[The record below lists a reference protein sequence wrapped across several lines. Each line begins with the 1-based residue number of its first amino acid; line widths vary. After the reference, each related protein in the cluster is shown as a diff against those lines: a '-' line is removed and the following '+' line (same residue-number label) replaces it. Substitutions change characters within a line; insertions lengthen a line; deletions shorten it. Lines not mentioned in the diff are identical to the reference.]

1 MIKSPLYASVL
12 PILRCKL
19 RNSYC
24 PSTRR
29 LSTTGFYAMYERRSD
44 IVIPPTATL
53 DERIRGLHYPG
64 AMYCCEPEAMC
75 TLAERRMRQ
84 LSSAIRA
91 KSDWMETVKDAEM
104 YAVWAAEAKAK
115 ELTDVEFRY
124 VLDELAY
131 YSSLHPLGRNVKL
144 SAADGVWLSDS
155 LIDLETTNELKEYA
169 AILESTP
176 SNQKDWHP
184 DGESRMLNLID
195 PSLFPLIYARS
206 KLYRQTC
213 ASPQA
218 ALNPGAPGEF
228 PGSRDKW
235 HEALSESGYCIP
247 TIGQFHS
254 RTVSDKFSWLPSEF
268 RVDDNGAVTIESYIN
283 NLHPVKHAVFYPTI
297 ASIFAKCIP
306 LLEQVVT
313 DLVHPRQPRVVPNF
327 EKYYESDEPMP
338 EYDDDND
345 DDDYDYDDVT
355 RQWKERATFVHPQ
368 PEPFVAPTRPASPY
382 KLCGRR
388 LQAIVRMSSIELTS
402 KIPIYGGKDWSVAG
416 LDNERIIATGIFFYD
431 MANVS
436 QGSLQFREA
445 LCAWDFMAEQF
456 DVYSAAKAY
465 GIGLNDATSE
475 DHLISQEIGDV
486 DIKNGRCVVFPSIL
500 QHKMP
505 ELELAD
511 RTTPGHCKMLTFY
524 FVDPSTR
531 IPSTEIVPPQQQEWY
546 PEDALASEPFRS
558 LPGLVANGTV
568 NTIDFPISLKEAK
581 QLRSQV
587 PQDAGTD
594 KDITLE
600 LFEPRFTV
608 RHMS

>member
-1 MIKSPLYASVL
+1 
-12 PILRCKL
+12 
-19 RNSYC
+19 
-24 PSTRR
+24 
-29 LSTTGFYAMYERRSD
+29 
-44 IVIPPTATL
+44 
-53 DERIRGLHYPG
+53 
-64 AMYCCEPEAMC
+64 
-75 TLAERRMRQ
+75 MRQ

-91 KSDWMETVKDAEM
+91 KPDWMETLKDAETC
-104 YAVWAAEAKAK
+104 ADWAAEAKAK

-131 YSSLHPLGRNVKL
+131 YSSLHPPSSNVKL
-144 SAADGVWLSDS
+144 SSADGVWLSDS

-176 SNQKDWHP
+176 TNQKDWHP

-195 PSLFPLIYARS
+195 PSLFPLIYARA

-213 ASPQA
+213 TSPQESLKA
-218 ALNPGAPGEF
+218 EALEAS

-235 HEALSESGYCIP
+235 HEALSGSGYCIL
-247 TIGQFHS
+247 TNDQFRS
-254 RTVSDKFSWLPSEF
+254 STFSDKFSWLPSEF
-268 RVDDNGAVTIESYIN
+268 RVDANGAVTIESYIN
-283 NLHPVKHAVFYPTI
+283 NLHPVKHAAFYPTI
-297 ASIFAKCIP
+297 ASIVAKLIP

-313 DLVHPRQPRVVPNF
+313 DLVHPRQPRVVPDSS
-327 EKYYESDEPMP
+327 KYYESDEPMP
-338 EYDDDND
+338 DYDDISDDDN
-345 DDDYDYDDVT
+345 YDDVT

-368 PEPFVAPTRPASPY
+368 PEPFAAPARPASPY

-402 KIPIYGGKDWSVAG
+402 KLPIYGGKDWSVAG

-436 QGSLQFREA
+436 QESLQFREA
-445 LCAWDFMAEQF
+445 LSSCDFAAEQF
-456 DVYSAAKAY
+456 DVYSVAKAY
-465 GIGLNDATSE
+465 GIGLDDATSDE
-475 DHLISQEIGDV
+475 HLISQEIGSV
-486 DIKNGRCVVFPSIL
+486 GIKNGRCVVFPSIL

-511 RTTPGHCKMLTFY
+511 RTKPGHCKMLTFY

-546 PEDALASEPFRS
+546 SEDALASEPFRS

-568 NTIDFPISLKEAK
+568 EKIDFPISLKEAK

-587 PQDAGTD
+587 FQDTGVVD
-594 KDITLE
+594 KDAAFE
-600 LFEPRFTV
+600 LFEPHFFFEV
-608 RHMS
+608 

>member
-19 RNSYC
+19 HSSFC
-24 PSTRR
+24 PPARR
-29 LSTTGFYAMYERRSD
+29 LATTGFYAMYERRSG

-53 DERIRGLHYPG
+53 DEHIRGLHYPG
-64 AMYCCEPEAMC
+64 AMYCCEPEQYN

-91 KSDWMETVKDAEM
+91 KPDWIETLKDAETC
-104 YAVWAAEAKAK
+104 ADWAAEAKAK

-131 YSSLHPLGRNVKL
+131 YSSLHPPSSNVKL
-144 SAADGVWLSDS
+144 SSADGVWLSDS
-155 LIDLETTNELKEYA
+155 LIDLETTNELKECA

-176 SNQKDWHP
+176 TNQKDWHP

-213 ASPQA
+213 TSPQESLKA
-218 ALNPGAPGEF
+218 KALEAS

-235 HEALSESGYCIP
+235 HEALS
-247 TIGQFHS
+247 
-254 RTVSDKFSWLPSEF
+254 RFSWLPSEF
-268 RVDDNGAVTIESYIN
+268 RVDDDGAVTIESYIN
-283 NLHPVKHAVFYPTI
+283 NLHPVKHAAFYPTI
-297 ASIFAKCIP
+297 ASVFAKFLP

-313 DLVHPRQPRVVPNF
+313 DLVHPRQPRVVPDSS
-327 EKYYESDEPMP
+327 KYYESDEPMP
-338 EYDDDND
+338 DYDDIND
-345 DDDYDYDDVT
+345 DDDYGYDDVT

-368 PEPFVAPTRPASPY
+368 PEPFAAPARPASPY

-388 LQAIVRMSSIELTS
+388 LQAIIRMSSIELTS
-402 KIPIYGGKDWSVAG
+402 KLPIYGRKDWSVAG

-431 MANVS
+431 VANVP
-436 QGSLQFREA
+436 QGNLQFREA
-445 LCAWDFMAEQF
+445 LSSWDFEAEQF

-465 GIGLNDATSE
+465 GIGLDDATSE
-475 DHLISQEIGDV
+475 DHRISQEIGSV
-486 DIKNGRCVVFPSIL
+486 DIKNGWCVVFPSIL

-511 RTTPGHCKMLTFY
+511 RTKPGHCKMLTFY
-524 FVDPSTR
+524 FVDP
-531 IPSTEIVPPQQQEWY
+531 
-546 PEDALASEPFRS
+546 
-558 LPGLVANGTV
+558 
-568 NTIDFPISLKEAK
+568 
-581 QLRSQV
+581 
-587 PQDAGTD
+587 
-594 KDITLE
+594 
-600 LFEPRFTV
+600 
-608 RHMS
+608 

>member
-1 MIKSPLYASVL
+1 
-12 PILRCKL
+12 
-19 RNSYC
+19 
-24 PSTRR
+24 
-29 LSTTGFYAMYERRSD
+29 
-44 IVIPPTATL
+44 
-53 DERIRGLHYPG
+53 
-64 AMYCCEPEAMC
+64 
-75 TLAERRMRQ
+75 
-84 LSSAIRA
+84 
-91 KSDWMETVKDAEM
+91 METLKDAETC
-104 YAVWAAEAKAK
+104 AVWAAEAKAK

-131 YSSLHPLGRNVKL
+131 YSSLHPPSSNVKL
-144 SAADGVWLSDS
+144 SSADGVWLSDS
-155 LIDLETTNELKEYA
+155 LIDTATTNELKEYA

-176 SNQKDWHP
+176 TNQKDWHP

-195 PSLFPLIYARS
+195 PSLFPLIYSRS

-213 ASPQA
+213 TSPQESLKA
-218 ALNPGAPGEF
+218 EALEAS
-228 PGSRDKW
+228 PGSRAKW
-235 HEALSESGYCIP
+235 HEALSGSGYCIP
-247 TIGQFHS
+247 TIGLFHS

-268 RVDDNGAVTIESYIN
+268 RVTDDGAVTIESYIN
-283 NLHPVKHAVFYPTI
+283 NLHPVKHAAFYPTI
-297 ASIFAKCIP
+297 ANAFAKFIP

-313 DLVHPRQPRVVPNF
+313 DLVHPQQPRVVPDSS
-327 EKYYESDEPMP
+327 KYYESDEPMP

-368 PEPFVAPTRPASPY
+368 PEPFVAPARPASPY

-402 KIPIYGGKDWSVAG
+402 KLPIYGGKDWSVAG

-431 MANVS
+431 IANVS
-436 QGSLQFREA
+436 QRSLQFRKA
-445 LCAWDFMAEQF
+445 LCAWEFVAEQF

-465 GIGLNDATSE
+465 GIGLDDATSD
-475 DHLISQEIGDV
+475 DHLISQEIGSV
-486 DIKNGRCVVFPSIL
+486 GIKNGRCVVFPSIL

-511 RTTPGHCKMLTFY
+511 RTKPGHCKMLAFY

-546 PEDALASEPFRS
+546 SEDALASEPFRS
-558 LPGLVANGTV
+558 LPGLVANSTMDK
-568 NTIDFPISLKEAK
+568 IDFPISLKEAK

-587 PQDAGTD
+587 SQDAGTD

-600 LFEPRFTV
+600 LFEPYFFFEV
-608 RHMS
+608 